1 MKNKL
6 SDLNN
11 YLFEQI
17 ENLSD
22 EDLKGDKL
30 KQTIAKADKIAQI
43 GQVIIENQKLQ
54 LNALKTAF
62 DFGYK
67 LPLKSMNLLLG
78 TKTENG
84 TNNDKEV

>member
-22 EDLKGDKL
+22 NDFSDEHADLIIKKAEAVN
-30 KQTIAKADKIAQI
+30 TIAETIIKNGELQLKAMKIASEYGVINQD
-43 GQVIIENQKLQ
+43 QVK
-54 LNALKTAF
+54 F
-62 DFGYK
+62 
-67 LPLKSMNLLLG
+67 LLSPV
-78 TKTENG
+78 KE
-84 TNNDKEV
+84 DKDV